1 MIVQGGFLRKAKK
14 KKKRVIAKSTHVVR
28 FVKVEHPLELLS
40 DG

>member
-14 KKKRVIAKSTHVVR
+14 KKRVIAKATHIVR
-28 FVKVEHPLELLS
+28 FVKVEHPLKLLS